1 MVKKPLSPQLGP
13 AVRLL
18 RMTGSGRW
26 YSTRL
31 ERPLS
36 GSCAAKRRAACN
48 GIFAGATDRA
58 ASAKVRFVPHTDVL
72 ADKMLRHARMAA
84 MRKLHRSVVWN
95 GQSPVRAVRNR
106 LDFLLMRNAAGQH
119 LVKRSPRKT
128 CGQNRSFLQ
137 SDWVSATS
145 VFQITV

>member
-1 MVKKPLSPQLGP
+1 VSSRGVVKKPLSPQLGP

-84 MRKLHRSVVWN
+84 MRKLHRSVV
-95 GQSPVRAVRNR
+95 GAAKVRLGPFPAHWLEDFTFLTMSLKKMPWRNWKG
-106 LDFLLMRNAAGQH
+106 LE
-119 LVKRSPRKT
+119 S
-128 CGQNRSFLQ
+128 
-137 SDWVSATS
+137 
-145 VFQITV
+145 